1 MHKNKQLHATKVVGQ
16 AVAST
21 STTSEYPL
29 YQAQPAAGFPSPGD
43 DMVEQPLD
51 INDLLVDHPEAT
63 FYVRVA
69 GDSMEG
75 AGIFNGDILVVDRS
89 VEAEHGSIV
98 VAAVYGEL
106 VVKRLRKTTAG
117 HELISENDSYQ
128 PIAVNDNEDCTI
140 WGVVTGSV
148 RMFR

>member
-1 MHKNKQLHATKVVGQ
+1 MAAKLPKNTKATHI
-16 AVAST
+16 T
-21 STTSEYPL
+21 SATTGEELPL
-29 YQAQPAAGFPSPGD
+29 SFFTTRPAAGFPSPGD
-43 DMVEQPLD
+43 DVVEDALD

-75 AGIFNGDILVVDRS
+75 AGIFHNDILVVDRS
-89 VEAEHGSIV
+89 VEPASGAIV

-106 VVKRLRKTTAG
+106 VVKRLRKQGSGFA
-117 HELISENDSYQ
+117 LVSENAAYE
-128 PIAVNDNEDCTI
+128 PILVDENEDCTI

-148 RMFR
+148 RLFR

>member
-1 MHKNKQLHATKVVGQ
+1 MSSKPITPIKITSATTGKELPRPFF
-16 AVAST
+16 
-21 STTSEYPL
+21 TTR
-29 YQAQPAAGFPSPGD
+29 PAAGFPSPGD
-43 DMVEQPLD
+43 DVIEDALD

-75 AGIFNGDILVVDRS
+75 AGIFHNDILVVDRS
-89 VEAEHGSIV
+89 VEPSSGVIV

-106 VVKRLRKTTAG
+106 VVKRLQKQGAG
-117 HELISENDSYQ
+117 FVLVSENVEYA
-128 PIAVNDNEDCTI
+128 PITIDDNEDCTI

-148 RMFR
+148 RLFR